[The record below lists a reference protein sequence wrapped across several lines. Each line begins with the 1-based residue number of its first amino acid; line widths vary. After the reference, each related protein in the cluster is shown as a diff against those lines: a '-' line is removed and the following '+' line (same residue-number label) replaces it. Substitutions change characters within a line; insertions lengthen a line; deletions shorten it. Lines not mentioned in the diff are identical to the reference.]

1 MKAQYIRVSTLE
13 QNTERQAKITGAK
26 QYLDKISGTV
36 PLFER
41 PQGKKLF
48 KDMEDGR
55 INEVLYIAL
64 ID

>member
-48 KDMEDGR
+48 
-55 INEVLYIAL
+55 NVSST
-64 ID
+64 